1 MNKIWIA
8 CDWHLW
14 NRKNNYSHP
23 YRSISSIGKLSDNYT
38 SGISPTDI
46 FVHLGDIAD
55 PEKADKEKLKAII
68 QSIPAGYK
76 VLCKGNHDTEPD
88 DYYYDLGFDVVCEI
102 CTIYNVVLSHFPVK
116 VNEDEVNV
124 HAHLHSEKLS
134 SLGYQHINAYKA
146 NFNDGPTSLDDLLD
160 TAIFQDEAE
169 YKSTDM
175 AHYEKKFTEYTSA
188 MFGNRF
194 TQIVDIS
201 DRVPLAPI
209 EESAKP
215 QLDDSDAD
223 EILNEIL
230 FDDVEDTQYW
240 MADDNTYRD
249 TVRKAEDNQT
259 TSMVTIKESADNAYQ
274 FNTPEELHR
283 WMRQN
288 IKYANFNTLMNQ
300 DDVSTSH
307 KGSCHDQVAFAYPI
321 LKKMGLH
328 PKILFFIEYRA
339 GLDEGGM
346 THSLIY
352 YEKNGKIYWFENAW
366 NGMQGIHQ
374 YDSVEDLKKQIIRM
388 HNNMPSSKKFPDLEF
403 KQIPFSKFKK
413 GSSLGDFVGSIMN
426 EAADVSE
433 YADIY
438 MSRITELTDN
448 ANQDESMFK
457 HISKLTHVPVE
468 QLPKFSPKLTVKTDK
483 QLCFEML
490 PSNIPWKIKVEY
502 ERFLLKIIKKLNKT
516 KADLPYTGTIWT
528 ADGDCLLYVNLN
540 DTPMNEM
547 YLSSLSATGAHA
559 KEILNDDT
567 ESLKEMTPE
576 EKKKIA
582 NKYGLKGTGVYREK
596 ETDTNKTA
604 EDRKKERDQKRL
616 EDLKKARKIHKRN
629 SRIRRIK
636 KKIPFIKNES
646 AGTEMIL
653 YHGSPKTFKTL
664 KVYDSGISGAH
675 AFATSKRSYALA
687 YAGAQWSDFEINQ
700 SRIGDTIYL
709 TEIIPGKFKEIFD
722 RPGYIHTVASDGF
735 KPFHGV
741 EYISDDNIHVKK
753 TERIPNVLK
762 ELESSPDVKLF
773 YYPDLPPFIKDR
785 EEYLKSMSA
794 KYGNHDISKIL
805 RMIKTAQNESM
816 GDTVVDTDVNSLYD
830 QPPTEQGGLFDGQI
844 RYFHGL
850 YDSEAYVE
858 NESAT
863 SSGDPT
869 FDKIVNLNKK
879 LNTFTYGLNKPG
891 QTGKI
896 KKQNTTSEDY
906 DNFYHMASPEVFI
919 KQEGGIC
926 WDFATYEASVFSKEF
941 TDVSYETYYIVFDI
955 QPDYPSHTFLVFR
968 YNGKYCF
975 FESSF
980 KRIQG
985 IWISDKLSD
994 IFDFILHEMGIMHN
1008 ERLMPY
1014 VKNNEYRIFKY
1025 NALNH
1030 RLYGQRAGR
1039 YMDIVESEGTIVKH
1053 RYSDK
1058 FSVTKYDSQ
1067 KSIQESYQFELL
1079 DNVKFVEPLQES
1091 VEEYKDEP
1099 LYPVYIM
1106 LIHSGSALANAIKFM
1121 TQSNFSHSSISF
1133 DASMTNMYSFG
1144 RKADT
1149 NPFAGGF
1156 KKESIKSQFYTSRTI
1171 PYALYMVACTKS
1183 QVDQMK
1189 KRLNYFIKNSS
1200 KFKYDFTGLFKNYFG
1215 IADNPEYQWFC
1226 SRFVADILNAGR
1238 PGEHPY
1244 VVEPSLMRPEDFMHT
1259 TYAHYVTGGVLS
1271 NYDAKAV
1278 EKKVKTMLKLERMNR
1293 ILESKKMAVNE
1304 SAVLDLDPFN
1314 PYQPATLKYQLSQM
1328 DESAT
1333 EQFLDYIRSF
1343 KIRFDKNGNIRVTR
1357 REYDQLDQ
1365 HFRRSVRI
1373 TKAAVKAGNTAM
1385 VKDELCKVYYMVS
1398 LIDNHYSKLPPV
1410 TTDPKQKQVRKDL
1423 LDLRSVMLN
1432 MFNQNLKYVT
1442 VAEPNF
1448 NFNSYYA
1455 SSKYGKDVTI
1465 PKQIVTAVGK
1475 TIITL
1480 L

>member
-1 MNKIWIA
+1 MNKVWIA

-14 NRKNNYSHP
+14 NRNNNYSHP

-38 SGISPTDI
+38 TGISPTDI

-175 AHYEKKFTEYTSA
+175 MHYEKKFTEYTSA

-201 DRVPLAPI
+201 DKVPLAPI

-223 EILNEIL
+223 TILNEIL

-240 MADDNTYRD
+240 MADDDAYHD

-259 TSMVTIKESADNAYQ
+259 TSMVTIAE
-274 FNTPEELHR
+274 TV
-283 WMRQN
+283 
-288 IKYANFNTLMNQ
+288 
-300 DDVSTSH
+300 DVS
-307 KGSCHDQVAFAYPI
+307 K
-321 LKKMGLH
+321 
-328 PKILFFIEYRA
+328 
-339 GLDEGGM
+339 
-346 THSLIY
+346 
-352 YEKNGKIYWFENAW
+352 
-366 NGMQGIHQ
+366 
-374 YDSVEDLKKQIIRM
+374 
-388 HNNMPSSKKFPDLEF
+388 
-403 KQIPFSKFKK
+403 
-413 GSSLGDFVGSIMN
+413 
-426 EAADVSE
+426 

-438 MSRITELTDN
+438 TSRITELTDD

-490 PSNIPWKIKVEY
+490 PSNIPWKIRVEY

-559 KEILNDDT
+559 EEILNDDT

-582 NKYGLKGTGVYREK
+582 DKYGLKSTGVYREK
-596 ETDTNKTA
+596 ETEANKIA

-646 AGTEMIL
+646 
-653 YHGSPKTFKTL
+653 
-664 KVYDSGISGAH
+664 
-675 AFATSKRSYALA
+675 
-687 YAGAQWSDFEINQ
+687 
-700 SRIGDTIYL
+700 
-709 TEIIPGKFKEIFD
+709 
-722 RPGYIHTVASDGF
+722 
-735 KPFHGV
+735 
-741 EYISDDNIHVKK
+741 
-753 TERIPNVLK
+753 
-762 ELESSPDVKLF
+762 
-773 YYPDLPPFIKDR
+773 
-785 EEYLKSMSA
+785 
-794 KYGNHDISKIL
+794 
-805 RMIKTAQNESM
+805 M
-816 GDTVVDTDVNSLYD
+816 GDTAVDTDINSLYD

-858 NESAT
+858 TTMRST
-863 SSGDPT
+863 VQHDYVKKGS
-869 FDKIVNLNKK
+869 KNLNSFKQVK
-879 LNTFTYGLNKPG
+879 VTKDWIKRYKDRYPRLKHLRESDDINTTYAWMDKDDLVAVLNVAVDDKSIKWISNLEVTPDYRGYGLSS
-891 QTGKI
+891 QLL
-896 KKQNTTSEDY
+896 DY
-906 DNFYHMASPEVFI
+906 
-919 KQEGGIC
+919 
-926 WDFATYEASVFSKEF
+926 AT
-941 TDVSYETYYIVFDI
+941 
-955 QPDYPSHTFLVFR
+955 
-968 YNGKYCF
+968 
-975 FESSF
+975 
-980 KRIQG
+980 
-985 IWISDKLSD
+985 
-994 IFDFILHEMGIMHN
+994 
-1008 ERLMPY
+1008 
-1014 VKNNEYRIFKY
+1014 KNLKATHLGVADD
-1025 NALNH
+1025 NALAIDIYKKYGFHFTNEKHNH
-1030 RLYGQRAGR
+1030 IQIMSLSG
-1039 YMDIVESEGTIVKH
+1039 K
-1053 RYSDK
+1053 
-1058 FSVTKYDSQ
+1058 SQ
-1067 KSIQESYQFELL
+1067 SIQESYQFKLL
-1079 DNVKFVEPLQES
+1079 DNVKFIEPLQEAA
-1091 VEEYKDEP
+1091 EEYKDEP

-1106 LIHSGSALANAIKFM
+1106 LIHSGSALANAIKFA

-1238 PGEHPY
+1238 PSEHPY
-1244 VVEPSLMRPEDFMHT
+1244 VVEPSLMKPEDFMHT

-1271 NYDAKAV
+1271 NYDVKAV
-1278 EKKVKTMLKLERMNR
+1278 EKKVRTMLKLERMNR
-1293 ILESKKMAVNE
+1293 MLEAQKIAVNE
-1304 SAVLDLDPFN
+1304 ASNMLDESVKAHTETLYRVTYHGIGIYEAFKKACSFDEWKAFKDSDAATWLDVPTIYNQDIDHASYFTKKGYEAFKKNTYPVMIQKLNKNDIKVDKVSVDTKPVYTDRYQVVIPTAISESVVFDLDPFN
-1314 PYQPATLKYQLSQM
+1314 PFQSATLKYQLSQM

-1343 KIRFDKNGNIRVTR
+1343 KIRIDKNGNIRVTR

-1373 TKAAVKAGNTAM
+1373 TKAAIKAGNTAM

>member
-1 MNKIWIA
+1 MNKVWIA

-38 SGISPTDI
+38 SGISSTDI

-88 DYYYDLGFDVVCEI
+88 DYYYSLGFDTVCEI
-102 CTIYNVVLSHFPVK
+102 CTLYNVVLSHFPVK

-175 AHYEKKFTEYTSA
+175 MHYEKKFTEYTSA

-201 DRVPLAPI
+201 DKVPLAPI

-223 EILNEIL
+223 TILNEIL

-240 MADDNTYRD
+240 MADDDAYHD

-259 TSMVTIKESADNAYQ
+259 TSMVTIAE
-274 FNTPEELHR
+274 T
-283 WMRQN
+283 
-288 IKYANFNTLMNQ
+288 
-300 DDVSTSH
+300 V
-307 KGSCHDQVAFAYPI
+307 
-321 LKKMGLH
+321 
-328 PKILFFIEYRA
+328 
-339 GLDEGGM
+339 
-346 THSLIY
+346 
-352 YEKNGKIYWFENAW
+352 
-366 NGMQGIHQ
+366 
-374 YDSVEDLKKQIIRM
+374 
-388 HNNMPSSKKFPDLEF
+388 
-403 KQIPFSKFKK
+403 
-413 GSSLGDFVGSIMN
+413 
-426 EAADVSE
+426 DVSE

-438 MSRITELTDN
+438 TSRITELTDN

-490 PSNIPWKIKVEY
+490 PSNIPWKIRVEY

-559 KEILNDDT
+559 EEILNDDT

-582 NKYGLKGTGVYREK
+582 NKYGLKSTGVYREK
-596 ETDTNKTA
+596 DTEANKTA

-616 EDLKKARKIHKRN
+616 ENLEKARKIHKRN

-646 AGTEMIL
+646 
-653 YHGSPKTFKTL
+653 
-664 KVYDSGISGAH
+664 
-675 AFATSKRSYALA
+675 
-687 YAGAQWSDFEINQ
+687 
-700 SRIGDTIYL
+700 
-709 TEIIPGKFKEIFD
+709 
-722 RPGYIHTVASDGF
+722 
-735 KPFHGV
+735 
-741 EYISDDNIHVKK
+741 
-753 TERIPNVLK
+753 
-762 ELESSPDVKLF
+762 
-773 YYPDLPPFIKDR
+773 
-785 EEYLKSMSA
+785 
-794 KYGNHDISKIL
+794 
-805 RMIKTAQNESM
+805 M
-816 GDTVVDTDVNSLYD
+816 GDTAVDTDINSLYD

-858 NESAT
+858 TAMTESAT
-863 SSGDPT
+863 FTDVKHIIDNIPKGEHHWFYHGNSFKDSPYVKYRNIIYTDKKNKIGGFIDIYAFDDAPDTGIVVVAVDPRARGKGIASRLVKTAIKELPKKGINTLIWRADNDNIASIKLAEKLGFSDISSKDNPDQRKFIYYIDSQVKSTNDST
-869 FDKIVNLNKK
+869 FDKIIALNKK

-891 QTGKI
+891 QTRKI
-896 KKQNTTSEDY
+896 KKQNTTNDDY
-906 DNFYHMASPEVFI
+906 DNYYHMASPEQFI

-926 WDFATYEASVFSKEF
+926 WDFATYEASVFSKDF
-941 TDVSYETYYIVFDI
+941 SDISYETYYIVFDI
-955 QPDYPSHTFLVFR
+955 KPDYPNHTFLVFR
-968 YNGKYCF
+968 YKGKYCF

-980 KRIQG
+980 KRLQG
-985 IWISDKLSD
+985 IWMSDKLSD
-994 IFDFILHEMGIMHN
+994 IFNFILHEMGTMHN
-1008 ERLMPY
+1008 GRLMPY
-1014 VKNNEYRIFKY
+1014 ILKNEYRIFKY

-1039 YMDIVESEGTIVKH
+1039 YMDIVESEGIIIKH
-1053 RYSDK
+1053 RYSDD
-1058 FSVTKYDSQ
+1058 YDVINYNDQ

-1079 DNVKFVEPLQES
+1079 DTVKFIEPLQES

-1106 LIHSGSALANAIKFM
+1106 LIHSGSALANAIKFA

-1133 DASMTNMYSFG
+1133 DATMTNMYSFG

-1238 PGEHPY
+1238 PSEHPY
-1244 VVEPSLMRPEDFMHT
+1244 VVEPSLMKPEDFMHT

-1271 NYDAKAV
+1271 NYDVKAV
-1278 EKKVKTMLKLERMNR
+1278 EKKVRTMLKLERMNR
-1293 ILESKKMAVNE
+1293 MLEAQKMAVNE
-1304 SAVLDLDPFN
+1304 ASNMLDESVKAHTETLYRVTYHGIGIYEAFKKACSFDEWKAFKDSDAATWLDVPTVYNHDIDHASYFTKKGYDAFKKNTYPVMIQKLNKNDIKVDKVSVDTKPVYTDRYQVVIPTAISESVVFDLDPFN
-1314 PYQPATLKYQLSQM
+1314 PFQSATLKYQLSQM

-1343 KIRFDKNGNIRVTR
+1343 KIRIDKNGNIRVTR

-1365 HFRRSVRI
+1365 HFKRSVRI

-1455 SSKYGKDVTI
+1455 SSKYGKDVMI

>member
-1 MNKIWIA
+1 MNKVWIA

-38 SGISPTDI
+38 IGISPTDI

-55 PEKADKEKLKAII
+55 PEKADKEKLKTII

-88 DYYYDLGFDVVCEI
+88 DYYYSLGFDTVCEI
-102 CTIYNVVLSHFPVK
+102 CTLYNVVLSHFPVK

-175 AHYEKKFTEYTSA
+175 VHYEKKFTEYTSA

-240 MADDNTYRD
+240 MADDNTYQN
-249 TVRKAEDNQT
+249 TVRTIDYPGNRKTITNESATNKNDHVDTLKINNNEIEVYRKESINPNDPVGKEAHDLAFYMEGKKIADISISAVKSKVAFVYNFEVKPKYRNQGIGSAIFKYVMSKYHINELTVDKTNTGAIKFYKRFGFKVSQEFTEDN
-259 TSMVTIKESADNAYQ
+259 IKRLDMKIRLNEEAADNAYY

-328 PKILFFIEYRA
+328 PKILFFIEYRE

-483 QLCFEML
+483 QLCFEMI

-559 KEILNDDT
+559 EEILNDDT

-582 NKYGLKGTGVYREK
+582 DKYGLKSTGVYREK
-596 ETDTNKTA
+596 ETEANKTA

-616 EDLKKARKIHKRN
+616 EDLKKAREIHKRN
-629 SRIRRIK
+629 TRIRRIK
-636 KKIPFIKNES
+636 KKIPFIKNETANS
-646 AGTEMIL
+646 DMIL

-700 SRIGDTIYL
+700 SRIGNTIYL

-722 RPGYIHTVASDGF
+722 RPGYIHMVSSNGF

-741 EYISDDNIHVKK
+741 EYISDDNIQVKK
-753 TERIPNVLK
+753 TERIPNVLE
-762 ELESSPDVKLF
+762 ELESSPDIKLF
-773 YYPDLPPFIKDR
+773 YFPHLPPFIKDR

-794 KYGNHDISKIL
+794 KYGNHDVSKMLQII
-805 RMIKTAQNESM
+805 RSKQNESM
-816 GDTVVDTDVNSLYD
+816 GDTVVDTDINSLYD

-858 NESAT
+858 NT
-863 SSGDPT
+863 
-869 FDKIVNLNKK
+869 L
-879 LNTFTYGLNKPG
+879 
-891 QTGKI
+891 
-896 KKQNTTSEDY
+896 
-906 DNFYHMASPEVFI
+906 
-919 KQEGGIC
+919 C
-926 WDFATYEASVFSKEF
+926 
-941 TDVSYETYYIVFDI
+941 
-955 QPDYPSHTFLVFR
+955 
-968 YNGKYCF
+968 
-975 FESSF
+975 
-980 KRIQG
+980 
-985 IWISDKLSD
+985 
-994 IFDFILHEMGIMHN
+994 
-1008 ERLMPY
+1008 
-1014 VKNNEYRIFKY
+1014 
-1025 NALNH
+1025 
-1030 RLYGQRAGR
+1030 
-1039 YMDIVESEGTIVKH
+1039 
-1053 RYSDK
+1053 
-1058 FSVTKYDSQ
+1058 
-1067 KSIQESYQFELL
+1067 ESYQFELL

-1271 NYDAKAV
+1271 NYDVKAV

-1314 PYQPATLKYQLSQM
+1314 PYQSATLKYQLSQM

-1333 EQFLDYIRSF
+1333 EHFLDYIRSF